1 VRNSIKLKFSIFFGA
16 LLLLTVFVLSMLVL
30 NGIKKN
36 QYEQYEQYLDRQA
49 QTANIYFLQTLLSET
64 NKVPNT
70 FLNTKGKEF
79 TKKLEQLYGQAIT
92 LYDSKGN
99 VVSEK
104 VSYMESESI
113 KKTLE
118 YALKDKTAYLVDEES
133 LYYMAPL
140 TIGNEQVGV
149 VQFYYSLSED
159 ISFYNQIRQLFIT
172 IGAGVFLLSFLLAY
186 FYFGTFANKIISLEH
201 MVKRIQEGDY
211 KTTILKRRDEIGRL
225 SQGIHA
231 MSGKIKATI
240 EEIKDEK
247 NKLTLAITKLSK
259 VDKQQKEFI
268 GNVTH
273 EFKTP
278 LTSIKAYIDLLE
290 MYPDDDELLETAKT
304 SIKSETIR
312 LYEMVEKVLQLSA
325 LEKYD
330 FELNVEKVDIKQSI
344 QSVLNSLSGKINKF
358 GLRLETDLS
367 DAFINADKDILLII
381 FMNLLDNSIKYN
393 KVNGKILVKNN
404 SNNGEVIID
413 ISDTGIGISKEEA
426 TKIFEPFYTV
436 DKNRSRQNGGA
447 GLGLPLAKRYIEMLG
462 GRIVI
467 VNSNTTGTTF
477 RILFPICKD

>member
-1 VRNSIKLKFSIFFGA
+1 MRNSIKFKFSIFFGA

-30 NGIKKN
+30 SGIKKN
-36 QYEQYEQYLDRQA
+36 QYEQYEQYLARQA
-49 QTANIYFLQTLLSET
+49 QTANIYFLQTILSET

-70 FLNTKGKEF
+70 FLITKGKEF

-92 LYDSKGN
+92 LYDSKGS

-104 VSYMESESI
+104 VSYMESDII

-118 YALKDKTAYLVDEES
+118 YALKDKTAYLVDDES

-159 ISFYNQIRQLFIT
+159 INFYNQIRRLFIT

-225 SQGIHA
+225 SEGIHA

-240 EEIKDEK
+240 EELKDEK
-247 NKLTLAITKLSK
+247 NKLTLAVTKLSR

-330 FELNVEKVDIKQSI
+330 FELNKEKVEIKQSI

-358 GLRLETDLS
+358 GLILETDLS
-367 DAFINADKDILLII
+367 EAFINADKDILLII

-393 KVNGKILVKNN
+393 KANGKIVIKNH

-413 ISDTGIGISKEEA
+413 ISDTGIGISKEDA
-426 TKIFEPFYTV
+426 AKIFEPFYTV

-462 GRIVI
+462 GRIVL
-467 VNSNTTGTTF
+467 VNSSTTGTTF
-477 RILFPICKD
+477 KITFPIYNG